1 MVTRQRQRA
10 IQALARKV
18 LIEHDAMHLP
28 VVPKAFAAEKL
39 SIQVESFDPTEPD
52 ISGFLMRMDDR
63 FGIGYSTAIASKGFQ
78 NFTVAHELGHYF
90 IDGHFEALLNEGLHM
105 SRSGYIS
112 QDTYEREADI
122 FATEFL
128 MPWKLISPIATRSV
142 QGFPAIKAIADQC
155 ESSIIASAIRYT
167 SVAKEPVA
175 VVVSHDGVIEFMSSS
190 DSFRQMP
197 GIRWLRRGDRLP
209 PAVPSV
215 EFASRAEWI
224 ANCATVEEGTLL
236 SQWFSSAPNVAVE
249 EDIVGLGNYGRLLT
263 VLIAEW
269 EEDEEELEESGDD
282 YIDRWR
288 QGGFRGKN
296 G

>member
-1 MVTRQRQRA
+1 MITRLREREV
-10 IQALARKV
+10 QALARKA
-18 LIEHDAMHLP
+18 LIGHDAMNLP
-28 VVPKAFAAEKL
+28 VNPIAFAKNKL
-39 SIQVESFDPTEPD
+39 EIHVESFDPEEQD
-52 ISGFLMRMDDR
+52 VSGFLMRIDDQ
-63 FGIGYSTAIASKGFQ
+63 FGIGYSTSIASKGFQ

-90 IDGHFEALLNEGLHM
+90 IDGHFEALLSDGLHK
-105 SRSGYIS
+105 SKSGYIS
-112 QDTYEREADI
+112 QDRYEREADV

-175 VVVSHDGVIEFMSSS
+175 VVVSYGGVIEFMSASNP
-190 DSFRQMP
+190 FRQIP
-197 GIRWLRRGDRLP
+197 GIKWFRRGDNLP
-209 PAVPSV
+209 PAVPSA
-215 EFASRAEWI
+215 EFSSKAEWI
-224 ANCATVEEGTLL
+224 ADCTTVEDGTLL
-236 SQWFSSAPNVAVE
+236 SKWFSSAPNIEVE

-263 VLIAEW
+263 VIIAEW
-269 EEDEEELEESGDD
+269 DEDEEEVEESGDD

-288 QGGFRGKN
+288 HGGFRGKN

>member
-1 MVTRQRQRA
+1 MITRLREREV
-10 IQALARKV
+10 QALARKA
-18 LIEHDAMHLP
+18 LIDHDAMHLP
-28 VVPKAFAAEKL
+28 VNPIVFAKNKL
-39 SIQVESFDPTEPD
+39 EIHVESFDPEEQD
-52 ISGFLMRMDDR
+52 VSGFLIRVDNR

-90 IDGHFEALLNEGLHM
+90 IDGHFEALLVDGLHQ

-112 QDTYEREADI
+112 QDRYEREADI

-142 QGFPAIKAIADQC
+142 QGFPAIKTIADQC

-175 VVVSHDGVIEFMSSS
+175 VVVSHAGTVEFMCAS
-190 DSFRQMP
+190 DPFRQMP
-197 GIRWLRRGDRLP
+197 GIQWLRRGDRLP
-209 PAVPSV
+209 AAVPSA
-215 EFASRAEWI
+215 EFALRSKWI
-224 ANCATVEEGTLL
+224 ADCAIAEEGALL
-236 SQWFSSAPNVAVE
+236 SKWFSSAPNIEVE

-263 VLIAEW
+263 VIIAEW
-269 EEDEEELEESGDD
+269 DEDEEVVEEGGDD
-282 YIDRWR
+282 YIERWR
-288 QGGFRGKN
+288 HGGFRGKK